1 MLRAHPYL
9 RARGTSL
16 IEVLIT
22 LVIVAFG
29 LLGIAGLQSKM
40 SLAEMES
47 YQRAQAV
54 LLLSEMVE
62 RMNANRAQAGGYVTA
77 SALGTG
83 DTQPASCTNLAVGPN
98 RDLCEWS
105 NALKG
110 NREQNTATAAS
121 VGAMQGGRGCVV
133 QLQALN
139 PTLGVCSAGIYQV
152 SIAWQGRHMTAAPAA
167 GLACGQGAYGDERY
181 RRVIAATVTIGT
193 TSCF

>member
-83 DTQPASCTNLAVGPN
+83 DTQPVSCINLAVGPN

-110 NREQNTATAAS
+110 ASEQRAGAS
-121 VGAMQGGRGCVV
+121 AGGMLGARGCIT
-133 QLQALN
+133 QLQAAN
-139 PTLGVCSAGIYQV
+139 PALGVCTAGLYQV
-152 SIAWQGRHMTAAPAA
+152 SVAWQGMVATARPA
-167 GLACGQGAYGDERY
+167 LACGTGSYGANDAF
-181 RRVIAATVTIGT
+181 RRVITTTVSVGT
-193 TSCF
+193 TSCY

>member
-1 MLRAHPYL
+1 MLRMHPKIH
-9 RARGTSL
+9 ARGTSL
-16 IEVLIT
+16 IEVLVT
-22 LVIVAFG
+22 LLIVAFG

-40 SLAEMES
+40 SLAEMEA

-62 RMNANRAQAGGYVTA
+62 RMNANRAQSGSYVTA
-77 SALGTG
+77 AALGTG
-83 DTQPASCTNLAVGPN
+83 DTQPASCTGIAVGPN

-110 NREQNTATAAS
+110 NREQNTATNAS

-133 QLQALN
+133 QLQAPN
-139 PTLGVCSAGIYQV
+139 PTLGVCAAGVYQV
-152 SIAWQGRHMTAAPAA
+152 AVAWQGRHMTAAPAA

-181 RRVIAATVTIGT
+181 RRVIAATVTVGT
-193 TSCF
+193 LACF

>member
-47 YQRAQAV
+47 YQ
-54 LLLSEMVE
+54 
-62 RMNANRAQAGGYVTA
+62 RAQAGGYVTA